1 MNSLTIL
8 AVLAV
13 VIVLVLAGVAI
24 YYLLRVRKME
34 QERQQQLDAMA
45 EERAAQ
51 RLRLIKS
58 IQLIAR
64 GMLDDQLT
72 LTEGAIRIKV
82 MLDGL
87 AVEEDTRQAYV
98 AFYHLAAATD
108 HIPILGEWKKLS
120 TKQKLQFDSQRE
132 QLERDHREFVLDAA
146 KRILVAK
153 F

>member
-1 MNSLTIL
+1 MSSLTIL

-13 VIVLVLAGVAI
+13 IIVLVLAGVAV
-24 YYLLRVRKME
+24 YYLLRVKKME
-34 QERQQQLDAMA
+34 QARQQQLDAMA

-98 AFYHLAAATD
+98 AFYHLADATD

-146 KRILVAK
+146 KRILEAR